1 LLRCRRREGFIR
13 LNIVKDLI
21 KKLGG
26 IIHIVM
32 TNNFFMW
39 SLLLMDLFE
48 KGTMAIRILGTNQM
62 QVTKAKLAK
71 KSLKNKT

>member
-1 LLRCRRREGFIR
+1 
-13 LNIVKDLI
+13 
-21 KKLGG
+21 
-26 IIHIVM
+26 
-32 TNNFFMW
+32 
-39 SLLLMDLFE
+39 MDLFE